1 VPYWAEP
8 GEQQRRAIERACSVC
23 RSSLPGGC
31 CPLVRPSMKPRQ
43 LQLARR
49 SSAANAASGWDGLG
63 FATPFQAVT
72 KPRPADPR
80 IWGNRT
86 NRRVLNN
93 GGMRAV
99 RAPGRQTVARDSC
112 PLRRSA
118 SPRTRKARISG
129 PFFQADDGSRTRDL
143 RLGKL
148 VWETRFLYFNGF
160 SVRLG
165 ELSSG
170 QICSVRDTVGDT
182 VFETVMNPAAQG
194 SRAGGRCLAPSAS

>member
-1 VPYWAEP
+1 MLALCFRVVALARAEARDVPYWAEP

-80 IWGNRT
+80 IRGNRT
-86 NRRVLNN
+86 NRRVLDN
-93 GGMRAV
+93 GDNDSAHDRPPLNALNDASDESGRRQQAVQPTSRSVVGARA
-99 RAPGRQTVARDSC
+99 
-112 PLRRSA
+112 
-118 SPRTRKARISG
+118 
-129 PFFQADDGSRTRDL
+129 
-143 RLGKL
+143 
-148 VWETRFLYFNGF
+148 
-160 SVRLG
+160 
-165 ELSSG
+165 
-170 QICSVRDTVGDT
+170 
-182 VFETVMNPAAQG
+182 
-194 SRAGGRCLAPSAS
+194 